1 MGDVREE
8 VPAAWIEGNL
18 SYSAGL
24 ALVTAKKM
32 LDAAEEEAKKHRVPM
47 SIAIAD
53 AGGNLLA
60 FRRMDNAALFA
71 IQISID
77 KAYTAVFGKLP
88 TQTWCNIYQSG
99 SLPTLFFHERWT
111 AFSGGFPIISDGI
124 VLGGVGA
131 SGGVAHEDTCVA
143 RAALLAGGFSSED
156 VDAAMREIET

>member
-1 MGDVREE
+1 MGDVKEQI
-8 VPAAWIEGNL
+8 PSAWVEGKL
-18 SYSAGL
+18 SYGAGL
-24 ALVTAKKM
+24 TLATAKKM
-32 LDAAEEEAKKHRVPM
+32 LDAAEEEARERCVPM
-47 SIAIAD
+47 SMAIVD

-71 IQISID
+71 IQISMD

-111 AFSGGFPIISDGI
+111 AFSGGFPIIRDGI
-124 VLGGVGA
+124 LLGGIGA